1 MGLFDWLFGG
11 GSKQESALQKQPEPA
26 VVAKATV
33 VDNWPEAAEAAIA
46 TEEIHPEIVAAIAAG
61 IKSVMEMGGDSSTMS
76 AIAAAIV
83 HHGSGVHSVKI
94 HSARNAWALAGL
106 NRLMDSRQFA

>member
-11 GSKQESALQKQPEPA
+11 GSKQESASRKQPEPV

-33 VDNWPEAAEAAIA
+33 VGIQPEAAEAVLVS
-46 TEEIHPEIVAAIAAG
+46 EEIHPEIVAAIAAG
-61 IKSVMEMGGDSSTMS
+61 IKCVMEMGGDSSTMS
-76 AIAAAIV
+76 AITAAIV

>member
-11 GSKQESALQKQPEPA
+11 GSKQESAPQKQPDTV
-26 VVAKATV
+26 VVAKASV
-33 VDNWPEAAEAAIA
+33 VDIQPEAAEVALVS
-46 TEEIHPEIVAAIAAG
+46 EKLHPEIVAAIAAG
-61 IKSVMEMGGDSSTMS
+61 IKCVMEMGGNAETMA
-76 AIAAAIV
+76 AITAAIV

>member
-11 GSKQESALQKQPEPA
+11 GSKQESAPQKQPDPV

-33 VDNWPEAAEAAIA
+33 VDIQPEAAEVALVS
-46 TEEIHPEIVAAIAAG
+46 EELHPEIVAAIAAG
-61 IKSVMEMGGDSSTMS
+61 IKCVMEMGGDSATMS
-76 AIAAAIV
+76 AITAAIV

-94 HSARNAWALAGL
+94 NSARNAWALAGL